1 MCDTIDEILEVI
13 IKIFENKKAYIKEEK
28 NSIFIYLKITLLY
41 GKEQELKLELNKKK
55 SNLND
60 INEEL
65 CIKINNLENETNDL
79 KKKKIKRI

>member
-60 INEEL
+60 INEKL

-79 KKKKIKRI
+79 KKRK

>member
-28 NSIFIYLKITLLY
+28 NSIFIYLKIALLY
-41 GKEQELKLELNKKK
+41 GKEQKLKLELNKKK

-60 INEEL
+60 IMKNYV
-65 CIKINNLENETNDL
+65 L
-79 KKKKIKRI
+79 K